1 MLLKMK
7 DIWADK
13 SNKAWNPDE
22 TLEMAISLETS
33 KDGIPSGNNIAIE
46 ANEDGI
52 QNEAVAI
59 GITVLIV
66 QVTKADTAEKVVV
79 TKGDTA
85 KKVIATKAG
94 TARKVVATKAD
105 MVEKVIATKA
115 DMVEKVVVSV
125 ADTVAEVA
133 DTVVNTVAEVAD
145 ADEANTLKDFKRKN
159 FA

>member
-1 MLLKMK
+1 M
-7 DIWADK
+7 
-13 SNKAWNPDE
+13 SNKAWSPDE
-22 TLEMAISLETS
+22 TLETAISLETS
-33 KDGIPSGNNIAIE
+33 ENGIPSRKNIAIV
-46 ANEDGI
+46 ANVAGI

-66 QVTKADTAEKVVV
+66 QATRADTA
-79 TKGDTA
+79 G
-85 KKVIATKAG
+85 
-94 TARKVVATKAD
+94 KVVATKAD
-105 MVEKVIATKA
+105 TAKKVVVTKADMVKKVIATKA

-145 ADEANTLKDFKRKN
+145 ADEANTLKKLHRKY

>member
-79 TKGDTA
+79 TKADMVEKA
-85 KKVIATKAG
+85 IATKAI
-94 TARKVVATKAD
+94 
-105 MVEKVIATKA
+105 MLEKVIATKA

-145 ADEANTLKDFKRKN
+145 ADEANTLKDFNRKN